1 MADSITITFG
11 ATRTPKTAKSYVVR
25 AQTRSANAA
34 WRQETLNKLRF
45 VFGILESGN
54 LGQLLTNAGAGDL
67 AQQLRTGIGLNAIL
81 PLLSVAQ
88 NLIFEVGGLPDWIWD
103 QVRAYSPEI
112 AKDEK
117 WIDDHATEG
126 EVIEAFKAILLGL
139 VLPLGSLGQL
149 GGLVKLATPT
159 NLPSANGASPTTA
172 ADLAAK

>member
-11 ATRTPKTAKSYVVR
+11 TTLNPKTARSYTVR
-25 AQTRSANAA
+25 TQTRSVNAV
-34 WRQETLNKLRF
+34 WRQETLTKLRF
-45 VFGILESGN
+45 VFGILDSGN

-81 PLLSVAQ
+81 PLLNVAQ
-88 NLIFEVGGLPDWIWD
+88 HLIFEIGGLPDWVWD

-159 NLPSANGASPTTA
+159 NLPSANGALPTTA

>member
-11 ATRTPKTAKSYVVR
+11 ATRTPKTAKSYTVR

-34 WRQETLNKLRF
+34 WRQETLTKLRF

-81 PLLSVAQ
+81 PLLNVAQ
-88 NLIFEVGGLPDWIWD
+88 QLIFEVGGLPDWIWD

-112 AKDEK
+112 AKDAQ

-139 VLPLGSLGQL
+139 VLPLGSLGSL
-149 GGLVKLATPT
+149 GGLVKLATPM
-159 NLPSANGASPTTA
+159 NSSLPSTDSPTTA
-172 ADLAAK
+172 AALAAK